1 MNVLFIPIIL
11 YIYIYTHTHV
21 NLVYNKQK
29 KKKKKKQQQKH
40 ILLHIFYLGVNTV
53 RFLDP
58 CKLDCLT

>member
-1 MNVLFIPIIL
+1 MYYLFL
-11 YIYIYTHTHV
+11 SYYIYIHTHV
-21 NLVYNKQK
+21 NLVYNKK
-29 KKKKKKQQQKH
+29 KKKKQQQQQQKH

>member
-1 MNVLFIPIIL
+1 MNVLFISIIL
-11 YIYIYTHTHV
+11 YIYTHV
-21 NLVYNKQK
+21 NLVYNNQK
-29 KKKKKKQQQKH
+29 KKKQQQQQQKH

>member
-21 NLVYNKQK
+21 NLVYNNK
-29 KKKKKKQQQKH
+29 KKKKQQKH